1 MLALLLLMP
10 SRRDK
15 TYSRAVAWLRSDPR
29 VRAPLS
35 RSLRS
40 DYRRIAALGDTWGGA
55 LDALG
60 APYYLVRWVAG
71 PGVRDVEER
80 ERRYRAACEALRR
93 EVPWTLAAWRALKA
107 TGRPV
112 RPAAPRHRLREL
124 SMPCELGLPVCPDAD
139 VAP

>member
-1 MLALLLLMP
+1 MLYLPLLMP
-10 SRRDK
+10 SRRNNV
-15 TYSRAVAWLRSDPR
+15 YSTAIAWVRSDPR

-55 LDALG
+55 LDA
-60 APYYLVRWVAG
+60 PYYLVRWVAG
-71 PGVRDVEER
+71 PGVRDVVER

-93 EVPWTLAAWRALKA
+93 EVPWNLAAWRALKA

-112 RPAAPRHRLREL
+112 RPAPPQHTLRSL
-124 SMPCELGLPVCPDAD
+124 SGPVEPGTPTFSAPDAD
-139 VAP
+139 

>member
-1 MLALLLLMP
+1 MP

-15 TYSRAVAWLRSDPR
+15 TYSTAVAWLRSDPR

-71 PGVRDVEER
+71 PGTRDVEER
-80 ERRYRAACEALRR
+80 ERRYRAACEALRH
-93 EVPWTLAAWRALKA
+93 EVPWTVAAWRALKA
-107 TGRPV
+107 KGRPV
-112 RPAAPRHRLREL
+112 RPAAPRHKLRTL
-124 SMPCELGLPVCPDAD
+124 SAPLTVAAPVYPHPVHPERDIA
-139 VAP
+139 

>member
-1 MLALLLLMP
+1 M
-10 SRRDK
+10 
-15 TYSRAVAWLRSDPR
+15 YSTAVAWVRSDPR

-71 PGVRDVEER
+71 PGLRDVEER

-107 TGRPV
+107 TERPI
-112 RPAAPRHRLREL
+112 RPAAPRHRLRAL
-124 SMPCELGLPVCPDAD
+124 SVSVEPTPPAYSDSGAS
-139 VAP
+139 

>member
-1 MLALLLLMP
+1 M
-10 SRRDK
+10 
-15 TYSRAVAWLRSDPR
+15 YSVAVAWVRSDPR

-40 DYRRIAALGDTWGGA
+40 DYRRIAALGDTWGGT

-60 APYYLVRWVAG
+60 GPYYLVRWVAG
-71 PGVRDVEER
+71 PGLRDVEER

-107 TGRPV
+107 MERPL
-112 RPAAPRHRLREL
+112 RPAPPRHRLRSLAAPHEVGAHSRL
-124 SMPCELGLPVCPDAD
+124 DRDAG
-139 VAP
+139 